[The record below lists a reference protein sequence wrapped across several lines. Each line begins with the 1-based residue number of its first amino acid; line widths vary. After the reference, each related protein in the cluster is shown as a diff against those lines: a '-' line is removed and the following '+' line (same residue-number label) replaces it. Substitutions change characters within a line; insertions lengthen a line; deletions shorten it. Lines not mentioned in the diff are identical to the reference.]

1 METIIKI
8 LLVIVI
14 LAFIIGV
21 IYVVTELKCMKK
33 YLQLEIGDQYLSVS
47 RIDSKDRLL
56 ITVIGIDA
64 DNGTVTYNLRDPKN
78 GANTCYG
85 ETTISYKRFFLT
97 LAISKYSS
105 DIDYLGNN
113 ISQWKIIKALYDI
126 QEH

>member
-1 METIIKI
+1 METIIKTLI
-8 LLVIVI
+8 VIVI

-33 YLQLEIGDQYLSVS
+33 YLQLEIGDQYLTVS
-47 RIDSKDRLL
+47 RVDPKDRLL
-56 ITVIGIDA
+56 VTVIGIDA
-64 DNGTVTYNLRDPKN
+64 DNGTVTYNLRDPKK

-97 LAISKYSS
+97 IAISKYSS
-105 DIDYLGNN
+105 DVDYLGNN

>member
-14 LAFIIGV
+14 IAFIVGV

-33 YLQLEIGDQYLSVS
+33 YLQLEIGDQYLTVS
-47 RIDSKDRLL
+47 RIDPKDRLL

-64 DNGTVTYNLRDPKN
+64 DKGTVTYNLRDPKN

-97 LAISKYSS
+97 IAISKYSS
-105 DIDYLGNN
+105 DVEYLGND
-113 ISQWKIIKALYDI
+113 ISQWKIIKALYDV

>member
-14 LAFIIGV
+14 IAFIVGV

-33 YLQLEIGDQYLSVS
+33 YLQLEIGDQYLTIS

-64 DNGTVTYNLRDPKN
+64 DKGTVTYNLRDPKN

-97 LAISKYSS
+97 IAISKYSS
-105 DIDYLGNN
+105 DVEYLGND
-113 ISQWKIIKALYDI
+113 ISQWKIIKALYDV

>member
-1 METIIKI
+1 METFIKI

-14 LAFIIGV
+14 LAFIVGV
-21 IYVVTELKCMKK
+21 IYVITELKCMKK

-47 RIDSKDRLL
+47 RIDPKDRLL

-97 LAISKYSS
+97 IAISKYSA
-105 DIDYLGNN
+105 DVDYLGNN

>member
-14 LAFIIGV
+14 FAFIIGV

-56 ITVIGIDA
+56 ITVTGIDA

-105 DIDYLGNN
+105 DVDYLGNN

>member
-14 LAFIIGV
+14 IAFIVGV

-33 YLQLEIGDQYLSVS
+33 YLQLEIGDQYLTVS
-47 RIDSKDRLL
+47 RIDPKDRLL

-64 DNGTVTYNLRDPKN
+64 DKGTVTYNLRDPKN

-97 LAISKYSS
+97 IAISKYSS
-105 DIDYLGNN
+105 DVEYLGNN
-113 ISQWKIIKALYDI
+113 ISQWKIIKALYDV

>member
-14 LAFIIGV
+14 FAFIIGV

-105 DIDYLGNN
+105 DVDYLGNN

>member
-1 METIIKI
+1 METIIKTLI
-8 LLVIVI
+8 VIVI

-33 YLQLEIGDQYLSVS
+33 YLQLEIGDQYLSVN

-105 DIDYLGNN
+105 DVDYLGNN

>member
-1 METIIKI
+1 MKTIIKI

-14 LAFIIGV
+14 FAFIIGV

-97 LAISKYSS
+97 LAISNYSS
-105 DIDYLGNN
+105 DVDYLGNN

>member
-1 METIIKI
+1 MKTIIKI

-14 LAFIIGV
+14 FAFIIGV

-105 DIDYLGNN
+105 DVDYLGNN

>member
-1 METIIKI
+1 METFIKI

-14 LAFIIGV
+14 LAFIVGV

-47 RIDSKDRLL
+47 RIDPKDRLL

-97 LAISKYSS
+97 ITISKYSA
-105 DIDYLGNN
+105 DVDYLGNN